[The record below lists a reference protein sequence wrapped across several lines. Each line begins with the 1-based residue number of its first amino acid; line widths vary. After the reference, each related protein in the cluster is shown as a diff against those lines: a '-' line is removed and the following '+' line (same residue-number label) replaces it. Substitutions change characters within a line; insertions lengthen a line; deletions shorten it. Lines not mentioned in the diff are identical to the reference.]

1 MLDLNRELGR
11 SVQYAVGLI
20 YAASEY
26 FGDSWARPTA
36 KAWVARRDRLGR
48 TVCEPATVRGRL

>member
-1 MLDLNRELGR
+1 VLDLNRELGR
-11 SVQYAVGLI
+11 SVQHAI

-26 FGDSWARPTA
+26 FGDSWARPAA
-36 KAWVARRDRLGR
+36 KAWVAHRDRLGR